1 MGGALRTS
9 TALAAAAVM
18 LVVAIGAGAAVGMVT
33 RATPTTPPPSP
44 TPIPTVTPEPD
55 TGPLVF
61 KQPLAAGC
69 ATDDAVWVVSD
80 GGGIGRFDRK
90 RERWD
95 LIDSTLRSLV
105 AVACGRDLVVAVGPF
120 GRVVSIDDLAKS
132 IHADDIGLFNAYAVS
147 LVPDGALVVGSDGN
161 VQRQTAA
168 GWEDYAK
175 GIAEDLY
182 GVVGFAG
189 SSAWIVG
196 AGGVTYRLERVG
208 GGVGWKQYETGT
220 TASLRTIAAASPTEA
235 VAAGDDGVI
244 LRFDGRWRPLESG
257 VKQELRAAV
266 RVGPVT
272 YVVGDGGTAVAVEG
286 SVVRSLASLRT
297 TCTLRSVFAHGNELW
312 FVGSEGTLAGV
323 WRQSGDRVDRWG
335 TC

>member
-1 MGGALRTS
+1 
-9 TALAAAAVM
+9 M
-18 LVVAIGAGAAVGMVT
+18 LVIAIGAGAAVGVVT
-33 RATPTTPPPSP
+33 RPAPTTPPPSA
-44 TPIPTVTPEPD
+44 TPLPTVTPEPD
-55 TGPLVF
+55 TAPFLF

-80 GGGIGRFDRK
+80 GGGIGRYDRQ
-90 RERWD
+90 REKWD
-95 LIDSTLRSLV
+95 LIDPTLRSLV
-105 AVACGRDLVVAVGPF
+105 GVACGPDTVIAVGPF
-120 GRVVSIDDLAKS
+120 GRVVAIDDTAKT
-132 IHADDIGLFNAYAVS
+132 IHADDLGLFNAYAVS
-147 LVPDGALVVGSDGN
+147 ILPDGVLVVGSDGT

-168 GWEDYAK
+168 GWDEYAK
-175 GIAEDLY
+175 GIPEDLY

-189 SSAWIVG
+189 SSAWTVG

-220 TASLRTIAAASPTEA
+220 TATLRTIAAASPTEA

-257 VKQELRAAV
+257 VQQVLRSAV
-266 RVGPVT
+266 RVGPIT
-272 YVVGDGGTAVAVEG
+272 YVVGDAGTALAVEG
-286 SVVRSLASLRT
+286 NTVHPIANLKT
-297 TCTLRSVFAHGNELW
+297 TCALRSVFGHGNELW

-323 WRQSGDRVDRWG
+323 WRQSGDRIDRWG